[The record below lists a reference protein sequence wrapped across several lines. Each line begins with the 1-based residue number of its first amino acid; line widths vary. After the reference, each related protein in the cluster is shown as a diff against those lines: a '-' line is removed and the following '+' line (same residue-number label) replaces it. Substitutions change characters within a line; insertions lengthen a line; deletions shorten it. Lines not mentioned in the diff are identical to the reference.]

1 MAFLVKRKKWTRV
14 GEREKK
20 LCLHFVEALEGEGAV
35 MGRRP
40 GKGKG
45 NG

>member
-20 LCLHFVEALEGEGAV
+20 LSVYIAW
-35 MGRRP
+35 RP
-40 GKGKG
+40 WRERER
-45 NG
+45 